1 MQLVCHCL
9 EISEVCLGLQLNIN
23 LTSQPL
29 CGALG
34 KVSELTELRL
44 MRRHAR
50 VSLFLTNLE
59 RTVNPL
65 KLRSV
70 KCGCLLVRCILMVLE
85 CQIMLKYLVLVR
97 LVVDCAHQVLEASD
111 VDLIVENPLQIFK
124 VYLFGKNGF
133 QFRLVR
139 LSM

>member
-1 MQLVCHCL
+1 
-9 EISEVCLGLQLNIN
+9 
-23 LTSQPL
+23 
-29 CGALG
+29 
-34 KVSELTELRL
+34 

-70 KCGCLLVRCILMVLE
+70 KCGCLLV
-85 CQIMLKYLVLVR
+85 LVR

-111 VDLIVENPLQIFK
+111 VDFIVENPLQIFK